1 MNRQRSILAVA
12 ALSLGFLT
20 ACGTS
25 PPPARELADEMI
37 ETLDVSDDVKAC
49 MHDEVASFRLSD
61 EDAQGFADLDDVANK
76 AAEGQERA
84 IQIMNDFQAALAS
97 CN

>member
-1 MNRQRSILAVA
+1 MQRQLLAVA
-12 ALSLGFLT
+12 VLSLGFLT

-25 PPPARELADEMI
+25 PPPARELAIEMI
-37 ETLDVSDDVKAC
+37 DTLDVSEDVKAC
-49 MHDEVASFRLSD
+49 MRDEVEAFRLSD
-61 EDAQGFADLDDVANK
+61 EDAQGFQDFDDVANK

-97 CN
+97 CR